1 MSLPSFTLKIM
12 ILDYLFTLLH
22 LIIIGFNLLGWIWR
36 STRKLHFIVVLLT
49 AGCWLILGIWY
60 GIGYCPIT
68 DWQWQIKESL
78 GETNL
83 PNSFIKYFADKV
95 THSDISSDLIDGVT
109 AISFATAAFLS
120 VYLNF
125 FNGKRK
131 EQGLS

>member
-1 MSLPSFTLKIM
+1 M

-36 STRKLHFIVVLLT
+36 STRKLHLIFVLLT
-49 AGCWLILGIWY
+49 AVSWLLLGIWY

-68 DWQWQIKESL
+68 DWQWQIKERL

-83 PNSFIKYFADKV
+83 PNSFIKYFVDKL
-95 THSDISSDLIDGVT
+95 TRSDISSDLIDAVT
-109 AISFATAAFLS
+109 AIFFAIAAALS

-125 FNGKRK
+125 FKKNQQKHRPN
-131 EQGLS
+131 

>member
-1 MSLPSFTLKIM
+1 M

-36 STRKLHFIVVLLT
+36 STRKLHLLFVLLT
-49 AGCWLILGIWY
+49 AASWLLLGIWY

-68 DWQWQIKESL
+68 DWQWQIKERL

-83 PNSFIKYFADKV
+83 PNSFIKYFVDKL
-95 THSDISSDLIDGVT
+95 TRSDISSDLIDAVT
-109 AISFATAAFLS
+109 AIFFAIAAALS

-125 FNGKRK
+125 FKKNQQKHRPN
-131 EQGLS
+131 

>member
-1 MSLPSFTLKIM
+1 M

-36 STRKLHFIVVLLT
+36 STRKLHLIFVLLT
-49 AGCWLILGIWY
+49 AASWLLLGIWY

-68 DWQWQIKESL
+68 DWQWQIKERL

-83 PNSFIKYFADKV
+83 PNSFIKYFVDKL
-95 THSDISSDLIDGVT
+95 TRSDISSDLIDAVT
-109 AISFATAAFLS
+109 AIFFAIAAALS

-125 FNGKRK
+125 FKKNQQKHR
-131 EQGLS
+131 LN

>member
-1 MSLPSFTLKIM
+1 M

-36 STRKLHFIVVLLT
+36 STRKLHLIFVLLT
-49 AGCWLILGIWY
+49 AASWLLLGIWY

-68 DWQWQIKESL
+68 DWQWQIKETL

-83 PNSFIKYFADKV
+83 PNSFIKYFVDKL
-95 THSDISSDLIDGVT
+95 TRSDISSDLIDAVT
-109 AISFATAAFLS
+109 AIFFAIAAALS

-125 FNGKRK
+125 FKKNQQKHRPN
-131 EQGLS
+131 